1 MPVYRLPRAPVVL
14 PPAELAEED
23 GLLAIGGDLSP
34 ERLLLAY
41 RSGIFPWYNEGQPI
55 LWHSPDPRFVLDPA
69 AIHIPR
75 SLRRVL
81 NQRRFRISFDT
92 AFDSVI
98 EACASQPRP
107 RQRGTWITRAMR
119 RAYKNLH
126 ALGWAHSVEAWQ
138 GEELVG
144 GQYGV
149 SIGGAWF
156 GESMF
161 HTVDD
166 SSKVCMV
173 VLSRWLSAR
182 GCSLFDAQVYTD
194 NVARFGAEAWS
205 RATYLERLTEVVAQP
220 SLTGPWTLDPE
231 DPALDL
237 SAPVTLVK
245 APSRAS
251 GFPG

>member
-1 MPVYRLPRAPVVL
+1 M
-14 PPAELAEED
+14 
-23 GLLAIGGDLSP
+23 
-34 ERLLLAY
+34 
-41 RSGIFPWYNEGQPI
+41 
-55 LWHSPDPRFVLDPA
+55 
-69 AIHIPR
+69 
-75 SLRRVL
+75 
-81 NQRRFRISFDT
+81 
-92 AFDSVI
+92 
-98 EACASQPRP
+98 
-107 RQRGTWITRAMR
+107 
-119 RAYKNLH
+119 
-126 ALGWAHSVEAWQ
+126 EAWQ